1 MLKSWLIALYTVWCV
16 LVFALLLLPLLPI
29 ILLGSWLY
37 AQKIRFGLH
46 LAHGM
51 VRLWGFL
58 AFVLMAIPIRTNWRF
73 TPEKGKA
80 YVYCANHFSYFDIA
94 VLGTIVPGLYA
105 FIGKIGVR
113 KLPLFGYMYAKLH
126 VMVDRSSPQSRAYS
140 LAKCMRTLAEGRSII
155 IFPEGGIKAQ
165 NPPQMVY
172 PFKDGAFTMA
182 IQKQVPVVPITLIN
196 NYQILPDGPLFR
208 VHWQPVD
215 VVFHEPI
222 PTVGLT
228 QADADALREQ
238 AYQVIDGEL
247 KKAVQGLT
255 ASAYRSNG

>member
-1 MLKSWLIALYTVWCV
+1 M
-16 LVFALLLLPLLPI
+16 LVFVLLLLPLLPVI
-29 ILLGSWLY
+29 VLGSWLY
-37 AQKIRFGLH
+37 EQKIQFGLQ
-46 LAHGM
+46 LAHGT
-51 VRLWGFL
+51 VRLWGML
-58 AFVLMAIPIRTNWRF
+58 AFLFMAMPIRTTWQF
-73 TPEKGKA
+73 KPESGKA

-140 LAKCMRTLAEGRSII
+140 LAKCMRTLGEGRSII
-155 IFPEGGIKAQ
+155 IFPEGGIKAA

-182 IQKQVPVVPITLIN
+182 IQKQVPVVPITLVN
-196 NYQILPDGPLFR
+196 NYRILPDGPIFR
-208 VHWQPVD
+208 VHWRPAQ

-222 PTVGLT
+222 STVGLT
-228 QADADALREQ
+228 QADADALRERVF
-238 AYQVIDGEL
+238 QVIDEEL
-247 KKAVQGLT
+247 KKGLSVVT
-255 ASAYRSNG
+255 GH

>member
-1 MLKSWLIALYTVWCV
+1 MLKSWLITLYTVWSV
-16 LVFALLLLPLLPI
+16 SVFVLLLIPLLPV

-37 AQKIRFGLH
+37 AQKIQFGLH

-58 AFVLMAIPIRTNWRF
+58 AFVLMAMPICTNWRF
-73 TPEKGKA
+73 VPEQGKA

-94 VLGTIVPGLYA
+94 VLGTVVPGLYA

-140 LAKCMRTLAEGRSII
+140 LAKCMRTLAEGRSIV
-155 IFPEGGIKAQ
+155 IFPEGGIKAPQ
-165 NPPQMVY
+165 PPQMC
-172 PFKDGAFTMA
+172 PFKDGAFAMA
-182 IQKQVPVVPITLIN
+182 IQKQVPVVPITLVN
-196 NYQILPDGPLFR
+196 NYRILPDGPRFR
-208 VHWQPVD
+208 VHWQPVE

-222 PTVGLT
+222 PTLGLT

-238 AYQVIDGEL
+238 AYQVIDREL
-247 KKAVQGLT
+247 KKANKGSVYN
-255 ASAYRSNG
+255 A

>member
-1 MLKSWLIALYTVWCV
+1 MIKSWLTALYTGWCV
-16 LVFALLLLPLLPI
+16 AVFVLLLLPLLPVM
-29 ILLGSWLY
+29 LLGSWLY
-37 AQKIRFGLH
+37 AQKIQFGLQ
-46 LAHGM
+46 LAHAT

-58 AFVLMAIPIRTNWRF
+58 AFVLMAIPIRSDWRF
-73 TPEKGKA
+73 KPESGKA

-140 LAKCMRTLAEGRSII
+140 LAKCMRTLAEGRSIV
-155 IFPEGGIKAQ
+155 IFPEGGIKSE

-182 IQKQVPVVPITLIN
+182 IQKQVPVVPITLVN
-196 NYQILPDGPLFR
+196 NYRILPDGPQFR
-208 VHWQPVD
+208 VHWQPVE

-228 QADADALREQ
+228 QADSDALREQ
-238 AYQVIDGEL
+238 AYQVIDREL

-255 ASAYRSNG
+255 APAYRSNV